1 MACQPGKSA
10 RRQGNGANGT
20 SSPRALRTLS
30 RRPKRRH
37 FSKGEQHR
45 EDRGPSR
52 SPPACREPSGALID
66 PPATVRECPVTSPK
80 TVSVNAEELRTT
92 FEFVSFG
99 APLEH
104 SAYICVDTGKIY
116 CHSLSAGL
124 EEEDLPEDLETSD
137 NYIAVPRKN
146 DLGLGRRLALAFVD
160 QEVSDEYDTVARFFG
175 RRGAYGRF
183 KSLLHARGMVEQWYE
198 FENRATE
205 EALLAWCEENG
216 IQPVDG

>member
-1 MACQPGKSA
+1 M
-10 RRQGNGANGT
+10 
-20 SSPRALRTLS
+20 
-30 RRPKRRH
+30 
-37 FSKGEQHR
+37 
-45 EDRGPSR
+45 
-52 SPPACREPSGALID
+52 
-66 PPATVRECPVTSPK
+66 TSPK

-99 APLEH
+99 APLGH

-137 NYIAVPRKN
+137 HYIAVPHKN

-160 QEVSDEYDTVARFFG
+160 QELSDEYDTVAGFFR

-183 KSLLHARGMVEQWYE
+183 KALLHARGMLEQWYE
-198 FENRATE
+198 FENHATE

>member
-1 MACQPGKSA
+1 M
-10 RRQGNGANGT
+10 
-20 SSPRALRTLS
+20 
-30 RRPKRRH
+30 
-37 FSKGEQHR
+37 
-45 EDRGPSR
+45 
-52 SPPACREPSGALID
+52 
-66 PPATVRECPVTSPK
+66 TSPK

-116 CHSLSAGL
+116 WHSLSAGL
-124 EEEDLPEDLETSD
+124 GEEDLPEDLETSD
-137 NYIAVPRKN
+137 HYIAVPHKN

-160 QEVSDEYDTVARFFG
+160 QELSDEYDTVAGFFG

-183 KSLLHARGMVEQWYE
+183 KALLHARGMLEQWYE

-216 IQPVDG
+216 IQLVDG

>member
-1 MACQPGKSA
+1 M
-10 RRQGNGANGT
+10 
-20 SSPRALRTLS
+20 
-30 RRPKRRH
+30 
-37 FSKGEQHR
+37 
-45 EDRGPSR
+45 
-52 SPPACREPSGALID
+52 
-66 PPATVRECPVTSPK
+66 TSPK

-99 APLEH
+99 APLGH

-137 NYIAVPRKN
+137 HYIAVPQERPGPRPASRAS
-146 DLGLGRRLALAFVD
+146 LRRSRIVRRIRYR
-160 QEVSDEYDTVARFFG
+160 SSFFG

-183 KSLLHARGMVEQWYE
+183 KALLHARGMLEQWYE
-198 FENRATE
+198 FENHATE